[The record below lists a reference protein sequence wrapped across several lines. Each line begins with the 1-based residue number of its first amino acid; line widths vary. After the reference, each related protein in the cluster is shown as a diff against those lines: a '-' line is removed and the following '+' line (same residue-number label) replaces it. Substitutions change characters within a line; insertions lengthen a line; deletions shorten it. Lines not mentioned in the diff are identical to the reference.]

1 MRRIVTAVAALALVG
16 GAALS
21 VPAAADQPTDRPGK
35 QSRPSGPRTA
45 DVPSPAEALELLPEP
60 ALPQF
65 GRATPSEM
73 LATARRV
80 LSGNALPRD
89 PSATLALRDLWMHR
103 AELQGSERR
112 QADRLLARPTDGAF
126 DPQGFGY
133 TVPEAAPLC
142 NTRICLH
149 YVPTGTD
156 APPSPDWPAQNLA
169 VIDSVWTTIVDQ
181 MGYRAPVT
189 DGTRGG
195 GPQLDVYLKDLG
207 GDIYGFCAGETRAKK
222 RTGSGYC
229 VLDNDFA
236 AAQFPT
242 GTPTDNLVVTAAH
255 EFFHAVQYAYDYA
268 EDPWMMESTA
278 TWMEERIATAVND
291 NRQYFPWSQI
301 YAPYLP
307 LDLFSRNAGYQ
318 YGNWVFW
325 EYLSTQYGTGI
336 VNKAWKQAG
345 SLRADGGKYS
355 VTALQKVLKRKG
367 GLTKV
372 YAKYAAGNLTPAAN
386 YPEGA
391 EYAAPKVRGGKK
403 LSKGKRSKRFSVRV
417 NHLASASFVYA
428 PGKGLGGKKW
438 KLALRIAGPAKRT
451 SPAAVVVVHLLN
463 GKRQVKLV
471 RLNGGGDGGKTVKFD
486 KRKVGAVSVT
496 LVNAST
502 RYRCNKRT
510 VLACAGK
517 PLDDKQRFSVTGRV
531 TKR

>member
-16 GAALS
+16 GAALTA
-21 VPAAADQPTDRPGK
+21 PAAADQPTG
-35 QSRPSGPRTA
+35 QARPSGPRTS
-45 DVPSPAEALELLPEP
+45 DVPTPAEALELLPEP
-60 ALPQF
+60 ALPEF
-65 GRATPSEM
+65 GQDTPSEM

-80 LSGNALPRD
+80 MSGNALPRD

-103 AELQGSERR
+103 TELSGTERR
-112 QADRLLARPTDGAF
+112 QADRLLARPTDGVG

-133 TVPEAAPLC
+133 SVPEAAPLC
-142 NTRICLH
+142 NTRLCLH
-149 YVPTGTD
+149 YVPTGPD
-156 APPSPDWPAQNLA
+156 APPSADWPAQNLA
-169 VIDSVWTTIVDQ
+169 VMDSVWSTIVDQ
-181 MGYRAPVT
+181 MGYRPPLT
-189 DGTRGG
+189 DGARGG
-195 GPQLDVYLKDLG
+195 SPLFDVYLKDLG
-207 GDIYGFCAGETRAKK
+207 GDIYGFCAGETRVKK

-255 EFFHAVQYAYDYA
+255 EFFHAVQYAYDFA

-307 LDLFSRNAGYQ
+307 LDLFIRNAGYQ

-325 EYLSTQYGTGI
+325 EYLSTQYGTRI
-336 VNKAWKQAG
+336 VNKAWNQAG
-345 SLRADGGKYS
+345 SLKGDGGKYS
-355 VTALQKVLKRKG
+355 ITALQKVLKKKG

-372 YAKYAAGNLTPAAN
+372 YAKFAAGNLTPAAN

-391 EYAAPKVRGGKK
+391 EYSSPKVRGAKR
-403 LSKGKRSKRFSVRV
+403 LSKGKRTKRYGVKV

-438 KLALRIAGPAKRT
+438 KLAVGITGPAKAT
-451 SPAAVVVVHLLN
+451 SPAAVVVTHLVN

-471 RLNGGGDGGKTVKFD
+471 KLNRRGDGRTKVKFD
-486 KRKVGAVSVT
+486 NRKVAAVSVT

-517 PLDDKQRFSVTGRV
+517 PLDDKQRFTLTGRV
-531 TKR
+531 TKG